1 MCGACCFSVF
11 RERLVEWVR
20 KRGREEKGGGGFSRA
35 TDDDD
40 EEASLSLQFQLTERR
55 LRAQLVSAR
64 VVARRHQLAHGC
76 VACPRAR
83 GLRQGPAAAL
93 AWGGREGRRMQ
104 QGGGG
109 GGDSRS
115 PPARWQRRP
124 PAERGRRRRRRAPRR
139 RDGTHQ
145 EETEYDVFFTVLV
158 ASRKRESKEQRGR
171 RRGRRMNSNQKKK
184 FSVRLSTSTSTST
197 SPVSSFKS
205 SRSGSTWSRPT
216 SSPGGPRIR
225 LGRFGFELGGIKERE
240 SKCERVSPSSFV
252 FFRAALPRKISFHF
266 SLPLLLTVH
275 APLVLGPIRMQVVK
289 EHCVPGPEVFDL
301 KERRRNEES

>member
-1 MCGACCFSVF
+1 
-11 RERLVEWVR
+11 LVEWVR
-20 KRGREEKGGGGFSRA
+20 KRGREEEGGGGFSRA

-40 EEASLSLQFQLTERR
+40 EEASLSLQVQLTERR
-55 LRAQLVSAR
+55 LRAQLVGAR

-76 VACPRAR
+76 VACPSAR

-145 EETEYDVFFTVLV
+145 EETEYDVSYSFGRL
-158 ASRKRESKEQRGR
+158 AEAGEQRAKR
-171 RRGRRMNSNQKKK
+171 KKK
-184 FSVRLSTSTSTST
+184 
-197 SPVSSFKS
+197 
-205 SRSGSTWSRPT
+205 
-216 SSPGGPRIR
+216 
-225 LGRFGFELGGIKERE
+225 
-240 SKCERVSPSSFV
+240 
-252 FFRAALPRKISFHF
+252 RK
-266 SLPLLLTVH
+266 
-275 APLVLGPIRMQVVK
+275 K
-289 EHCVPGPEVFDL
+289 DE
-301 KERRRNEES
+301 